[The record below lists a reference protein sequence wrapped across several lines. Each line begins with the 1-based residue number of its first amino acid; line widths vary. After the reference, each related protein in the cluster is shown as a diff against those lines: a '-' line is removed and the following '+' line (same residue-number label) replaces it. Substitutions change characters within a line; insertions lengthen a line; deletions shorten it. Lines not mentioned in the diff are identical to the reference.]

1 MEPSKIPNLE
11 VVLMCTRA
19 KILLPVAVGGI
30 VGVALA
36 LQAPAVT
43 KIEER

>member
-1 MEPSKIPNLE
+1 MEPSKIPNME
-11 VVLMCTRA
+11 VVLMGKHA
-19 KILLPVAVGGI
+19 KLRRPLAVVGI

>member
-1 MEPSKIPNLE
+1 MEPSKIPNME
-11 VVLMCTRA
+11 VVLMCKLA
-19 KILLPVAVGGI
+19 KILLPLAVVGI

-36 LQAPAVT
+36 RQAPAVT

>member
-1 MEPSKIPNLE
+1 MEPSKIPNME
-11 VVLMCTRA
+11 VVPMCKLA
-19 KILLPVAVGGI
+19 KILLPLAVVGI